1 MSFYDKSASA
11 VTMPLLRFKQGH
23 SQPLLRI
30 RAPRLNFAFTTAF
43 TRLLRESRRE
53 ASFYEAFSFTRLLRK
68 KRSYCS
74 RPFSGPC
81 ENSDVVRVLPLP
93 QSVRCRCMFA
103 GVAQLLPVLP
113 AAGLPG
119 HTLLHTFTDDPAACA
134 LLYFY
139 LLWTYLA

>member
-1 MSFYDKSASA
+1 M
-11 VTMPLLRFKQGH
+11 
-23 SQPLLRI
+23 
-30 RAPRLNFAFTTAF
+30 
-43 TRLLRESRRE
+43 RLLV
-53 ASFYEAFSFTRLLRK
+53 LRGSCE
-68 KRSYCS
+68 RSDLYCR

-139 LLWTYLA
+139 RLWTYLA

>member
-1 MSFYDKSASA
+1 M
-11 VTMPLLRFKQGH
+11 
-23 SQPLLRI
+23 
-30 RAPRLNFAFTTAF
+30 
-43 TRLLRESRRE
+43 RLLV
-53 ASFYEAFSFTRLLRK
+53 LRGSCE
-68 KRSYCS
+68 RSDLYCS

-119 HTLLHTFTDDPAACA
+119 HTLLHTFTDDPATTRLPSLFSLRSRAVQR
-134 LLYFY
+134 
-139 LLWTYLA
+139 